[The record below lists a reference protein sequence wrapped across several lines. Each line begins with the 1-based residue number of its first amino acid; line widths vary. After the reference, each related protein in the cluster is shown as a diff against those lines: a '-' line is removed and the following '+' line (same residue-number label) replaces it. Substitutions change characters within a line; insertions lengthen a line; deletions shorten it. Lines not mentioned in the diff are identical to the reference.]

1 MLKGPE
7 LGARRAPANLLPWPE
22 SRPYRG
28 ARVPS
33 RPPVFQV
40 TLGLLDTTRPYRGAR
55 VPSRPPVF
63 QVKLGLRPSIY
74 SLTEV
79 KDIFR

>member
-1 MLKGPE
+1 MNITYIIINNFITSRISKSEERAENQMLKGPE

-40 TLGLLDTTRPYRGAR
+40 TLGLRPN
-55 VPSRPPVF
+55 
-63 QVKLGLRPSIY
+63 
-74 SLTEV
+74 
-79 KDIFR
+79 